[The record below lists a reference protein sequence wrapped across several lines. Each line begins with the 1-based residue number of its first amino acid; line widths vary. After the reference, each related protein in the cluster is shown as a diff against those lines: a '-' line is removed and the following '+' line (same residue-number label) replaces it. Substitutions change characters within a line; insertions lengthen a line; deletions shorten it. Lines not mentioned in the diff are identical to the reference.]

1 MVSVIWNIDIVMEFM
16 PNFLLAY
23 ILLLEVINNIIQ
35 YEML

>member
-1 MVSVIWNIDIVMEFM
+1 MVNVIRNIDIVMEFM

-23 ILLLEVINNIIQ
+23 IFLLEVINSIIQ